1 MNWGRFFVTAAALCS
16 PLLLV
21 GCASWSEPS
30 RSTDTLQETLQNAA
44 LSDSGFPAESRI
56 IGQQLL
62 IDPGQHLL
70 LELPRQEVTV
80 LARQTVETP
89 QHTLE
94 TRDLPWAN
102 QPVRIRVNNQE
113 RIMLRTDERGV
124 LLLDLLSA
132 PLVQVDVLNARS
144 IKLKAESKDATTGKL
159 VLPVSPGLRARL
171 HEIRNLMY
179 EDLESGDVPHWVT
192 RIARLNELGLKAEAQ
207 NLEAT
212 LVKLSSNDPELYQEL
227 MNALQKMREQ
237 QAP

>member
-1 MNWGRFFVTAAALCS
+1 M
-16 PLLLV
+16 
-21 GCASWSEPS
+21 
-30 RSTDTLQETLQNAA
+30 LQETLQNAA
-44 LSDSGFPAESRI
+44 LSESGFPAESRV

-80 LARQTVETP
+80 LERQTVETP

-113 RIMLRTDERGV
+113 RITLQTDARGV
-124 LLLDLLSA
+124 LLLDLLAA

-144 IKLKAESKDATTGKL
+144 IKLKAESKGATTGKL

-179 EDLESGDVPHWVT
+179 EDLESGDVPRWVT
-192 RIARLNELGLKAEAQ
+192 RIARLNELGLTTEAN

-212 LVKLSSNDPELYQEL
+212 LIKLSTNDPELYQEL
-227 MNALQKMREQ
+227 MAALQKMREQ
-237 QAP
+237 QTP